1 MLGAAAKAHAPPTA
15 PRPALRLPPLPTIG
29 QVISLYKLS
38 AKQKLSQNFLLDLN
52 ITERMVRAAGP
63 VSNATLI
70 EVGSGPGSLTRSC
83 LLSGAKHVIAVE
95 KDPRFVPALKRT
107 SMLLCFEYFCSSRS

>member
-1 MLGAAAKAHAPPTA
+1 MAARMAAAVKAGAHPAA
-15 PRPALRLPPLPTIG
+15 SRPAMRLPPLPTIG
-29 QVISLYKLS
+29 QVIQLYKLT

-63 VSNATLI
+63 VSNAALI

-83 LLSGAKHVIAVE
+83 LLAGAKNVIAVE
-95 KDPRFVPALKRT
+95 KDSRFVPALKRT
-107 SMLLCFEYFCSSRS
+107 HAA

>member
-1 MLGAAAKAHAPPTA
+1 MARLVGAASKAHAPTPT

-29 QVISLYKLS
+29 QVIHLYKLS

-52 ITERMVRAAGP
+52 ITDRMVRAAGP
-63 VSNATLI
+63 VSEAALI

-83 LLSGAKHVIAVE
+83 LLAGANHVIAVE
-95 KDPRFVPALKRT
+95 KDPRVVPALKRAFQRE
-107 SMLLCFEYFCSSRS
+107 SY